1 MVMDT
6 TPQGGD
12 GIDMLVGGFGPLNGQ
27 HSCGVERYR
36 LVRGVGEAD
45 DVALDHL
52 GLLASLASPTW
63 LAREGDMVYAVLEN
77 TGEIASLHLVRETGG
92 WHAVIEGTVPVRGS
106 GPTHAAVAV
115 DDRGVRHLI
124 AANYG
129 DGSLSVHGMGADGVV
144 GAAEQWLEGE
154 GGGPLPAQQGPHAHW
169 VLPLP
174 DGRVLSTDLGAD
186 RIRVHRWSDGRLVRT
201 GAVRL
206 KPGTGP
212 RDMHLL
218 PTRSDGWRV
227 AVVDEWGCGVTVLR
241 GGAADDDD
249 IRVVGTVDLGG
260 DDADQAASLAYVPI
274 GAGKVGDTVGGT
286 AGDGIRGAV
295 GYGAATIGDGKVD
308 GGAASGGVASAEG
321 FAYVG
326 LRGSDRIVT
335 LSWDGESLA
344 RLDHPWIAGWRG
356 RGISCGGGRPRQILA
371 VDGLLVVCNETSDSL
386 AVMAVGADGEPRQ
399 VASVDAPSP
408 TVVLPL

>member
-1 MVMDT
+1 MAMDT
-6 TPQGGD
+6 TPQGED

-27 HSCGVERYR
+27 HSRGVERYR
-36 LVRGVGEAD
+36 LVRGVGAPE

-52 GLLASLASPTW
+52 GLLVPLASPTW

-218 PTRSDGWRV
+218 PTRSDDWRV

-241 GGAADDDD
+241 GGAADGDD

-335 LSWDGESLA
+335 LSWDGESLT

-356 RGISCGGGRPRQILA
+356 RGVSCGGGRPRQILA

>member
-1 MVMDT
+1 MAMDT
-6 TPQGGD
+6 TPQGED

-27 HSCGVERYR
+27 NSRGVERYR

-52 GLLASLASPTW
+52 GLLVPLASPTW

-77 TGEIASLHLVRETGG
+77 TGEIASLRLVRETGG
-92 WHAVIEGTVPVRGS
+92 WHAVVEGTVPVRGS

-249 IRVVGTVDLGG
+249 IR
-260 DDADQAASLAYVPI
+260 
-274 GAGKVGDTVGGT
+274 
-286 AGDGIRGAV
+286 
-295 GYGAATIGDGKVD
+295 
-308 GGAASGGVASAEG
+308 
-321 FAYVG
+321 
-326 LRGSDRIVT
+326 
-335 LSWDGESLA
+335 
-344 RLDHPWIAGWRG
+344 
-356 RGISCGGGRPRQILA
+356 
-371 VDGLLVVCNETSDSL
+371 
-386 AVMAVGADGEPRQ
+386 
-399 VASVDAPSP
+399 
-408 TVVLPL
+408 

>member
-6 TPQGGD
+6 TPQGRD

-27 HSCGVERYR
+27 NSRGVERYR

-52 GLLASLASPTW
+52 GLLVPLASPTW

-77 TGEIASLHLVRETGG
+77 TGEIASLRLVRETGG
-92 WHAVIEGTVPVRGS
+92 WHAVVEGTVPVRGS

-129 DGSLSVHGMGADGVV
+129 DGSLSVHGVGADGVV

-241 GGAADDDD
+241 GERPTMMIFASSAPSIWVATTS
-249 IRVVGTVDLGG
+249 IRRPRWLTCP
-260 DDADQAASLAYVPI
+260 S
-274 GAGKVGDTVGGT
+274 
-286 AGDGIRGAV
+286 
-295 GYGAATIGDGKVD
+295 
-308 GGAASGGVASAEG
+308 VAEARS
-321 FAYVG
+321 
-326 LRGSDRIVT
+326 VT
-335 LSWDGESLA
+335 LPVTGPAVRPAVA
-344 RLDHPWIAGWRG
+344 RSMEAQ
-356 RGISCGGGRPRQILA
+356 RPVPMQPSMQPLRDSPMSACA
-371 VDGLLVVCNETSDSL
+371 VPT
-386 AVMAVGADGEPRQ
+386 
-399 VASVDAPSP
+399 AS
-408 TVVLPL
+408 